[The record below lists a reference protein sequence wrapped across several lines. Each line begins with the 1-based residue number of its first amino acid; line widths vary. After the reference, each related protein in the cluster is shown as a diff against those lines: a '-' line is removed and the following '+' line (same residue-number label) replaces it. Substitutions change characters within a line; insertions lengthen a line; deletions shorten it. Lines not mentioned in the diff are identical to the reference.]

1 MVLWADHSSSVCGGS
16 LFWLYDSRQK
26 TGCRA
31 GRPCCY
37 LWEQK
42 RAIQNRHSQSYA
54 GFVRLWREREA
65 PRRRWNICDRDQ
77 RSYSDRSAVTGLHL
91 AALIEGIRPPRMV
104 SSVESSTRITAAS
117 SGSTAV
123 I

>member
-16 LFWLYDSRQK
+16 LFWLYDSKEALLLSVGTEKEQYK
-26 TGCRA
+26 TGIALAMPVLCA
-31 GRPCCY
+31 CGGKGK
-37 LWEQK
+37 L
-42 RAIQNRHSQSYA
+42 
-54 GFVRLWREREA
+54 
-65 PRRRWNICDRDQ
+65 RRRWNICDRDQ

>member
-1 MVLWADHSSSVCGGS
+1 MTENWMQGREALLLSVGTEKEQYKTGIALAMPVLCACGGKGK
-16 LFWLYDSRQK
+16 L
-26 TGCRA
+26 
-31 GRPCCY
+31 
-37 LWEQK
+37 
-42 RAIQNRHSQSYA
+42 
-54 GFVRLWREREA
+54 
-65 PRRRWNICDRDQ
+65 RRRWNICDRDQ